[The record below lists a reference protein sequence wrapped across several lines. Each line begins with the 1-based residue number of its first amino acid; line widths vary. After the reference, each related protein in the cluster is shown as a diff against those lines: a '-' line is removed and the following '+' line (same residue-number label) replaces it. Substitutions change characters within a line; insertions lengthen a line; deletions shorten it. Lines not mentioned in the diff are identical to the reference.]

1 METEEIH
8 FFYGLFCRPFL
19 RSHAISGD
27 ENAGAI
33 FTEAAMHEDFLP
45 RIVVEQREK
54 LSDLFVGWGR
64 PATNGDVHEA
74 HAQGF
79 GALALPCDF
88 FAVLAAQIDDGGDAQ
103 HFQLREAHFFGLCAA
118 IESIGDFPGMENSA
132 DAQFLSEGR
141 LRDGRGGGWRSSLR
155 ENREREDKKDGEK

>member
-1 METEEIH
+1 
-8 FFYGLFCRPFL
+8 LFSRPFL
-19 RSHAISGD
+19 CGYAISGD

-33 FTEAAMHEDFLP
+33 FTEAAVYEDFLP